1 MALFVHRAAVT
12 IGWSIHREIERI
24 VWCRSSR
31 NKEKT
36 ALLKFAIVGSLW
48 AILASFH
55 EKLFLSPVQIYRT
68 GYFLFHWIKLIKY
81 IYNVL
86 FVSGTVVEITLGP
99 LPPLLCTCW
108 TYDGFFSLEYPTR
121 AHEPLLSRKPRSRPP
136 ILVRASKAGLRYL
149 EPSSWTAIRIIL
161 LKWKNKLWKC
171 SKNFTRQRWA
181 CQWNCIV
188 SMR

>member
-1 MALFVHRAAVT
+1 MALYVNRTAVT

-24 VWCRSSR
+24 VQCRSSR

-81 IYNVL
+81 MYNVL

-121 AHEPLLSRKPRSRPP
+121 AYEPLWSRKPRS
-136 ILVRASKAGLRYL
+136 
-149 EPSSWTAIRIIL
+149 
-161 LKWKNKLWKC
+161 
-171 SKNFTRQRWA
+171 
-181 CQWNCIV
+181 
-188 SMR
+188 

>member
-1 MALFVHRAAVT
+1 MSNPRIIPWKALSISRTNISHRLLF
-12 IGWSIHREIERI
+12 ISLD
-24 VWCRSSR
+24 
-31 NKEKT
+31 KT
-36 ALLKFAIVGSLW
+36 Y
-48 AILASFH
+48 
-55 EKLFLSPVQIYRT
+55 QI
-68 GYFLFHWIKLIKY
+68 Y

-121 AHEPLLSRKPRSRPP
+121 AHEPLWSRKPRSRPP